1 MKGLIKTL
9 IGDGRTVA
17 CVAVALAIALVLLE
31 TSARLAAGIVMPLV
45 LLAGAA
51 YLARH

>member
-1 MKGLIKTL
+1 MKSLIKTL
-9 IGDGRTVA
+9 IGDGRTVG
-17 CVAVALAIALVLLE
+17 CVAVALVIALLLLG
-31 TSARLAAGIVMPLV
+31 TPARPAAGIAMPLV

>member
-1 MKGLIKTL
+1 MKSLIKTL
-9 IGDGRTVA
+9 IGDARTVA
-17 CVAVALAIALVLLE
+17 CVTVALVIAVVLLG
-31 TSARLAAGIVMPLV
+31 TVARPAAGIVLPLV